1 MLGGTFVRE
10 HMPVGRTIMHGG
22 AYVHNMPTQEFH
34 VDAVACVTTV
44 VTTAATGAAAKIET
58 SPLAYGYHPT
68 KQHGPLP
75 TVSF

>member
-1 MLGGTFVRE
+1 MVRAE
-10 HMPVGRTIMHGG
+10 RKM
-22 AYVHNMPTQEFH
+22 
-34 VDAVACVTTV
+34 TTMGMA
-44 VTTAATGAAAKIET
+44 TAATGAAAKIET